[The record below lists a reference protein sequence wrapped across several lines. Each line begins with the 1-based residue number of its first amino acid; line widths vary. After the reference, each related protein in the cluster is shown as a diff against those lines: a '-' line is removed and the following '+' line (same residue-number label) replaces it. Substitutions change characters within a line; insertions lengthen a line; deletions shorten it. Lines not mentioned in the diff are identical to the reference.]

1 MSVKLI
7 RVAEWG
13 EGDAVKARAERCNT
27 VLKEGKWSHA
37 FQGVAVPEEVKNLL
51 TEVQAVM
58 PNLKFMPFDDN
69 YVQVKYLDE
78 NGVMQAKSYCLMTHW
93 LAYMDEYPF
102 NLGYLGYGN
111 HSAGRGKSD
120 AELTYGIQSRKIQN
134 AKYHSGRDQHHMV
147 MSKDLSKAVKLAKK
161 YLVPYTTTELAAIT
175 YDGVHENSRNV
186 LYKAERDMRDT
197 VSILRNADVVIAEL
211 LHLIKQGA
219 QFATTEFKKVASEL
233 EVKVQTFKEQEQ
245 RQVSAMFVR
254 IYNIGEDTYADLQ
267 EASNVRQNAY
277 ATKALNGNALHTFK
291 MAELPEHVA
300 HAVAS
305 LSILENK
312 QYVDGVGMKIDER
325 HFWVQEG

>member
-1 MSVKLI
+1 MSVKMFRI
-7 RVAEWG
+7 ADWEQSSS
-13 EGDAVKARAERCNT
+13 VKGRIERCNA
-27 VLKEGKWSHA
+27 VIADAKWSHA
-37 FQGVAVPEEVKNLL
+37 FQGVAVPEEIKNLL

-58 PNLKFMPFDDN
+58 PNLKFVPLDDN

-78 NGVMQAKSYCLMTHW
+78 NGVMQMKSYCLMTHW

-111 HSAGRGKSD
+111 HSAGRNKGD
-120 AELTYGIQSRKIQN
+120 AELTYGIHSRKIEN

-147 MSKDLSKAVKLAKK
+147 MTKDLSKAVKLAKK

-186 LYKAERDMRDT
+186 LHKAERDMRDT
-197 VSILRNADVVIAEL
+197 VGILRNADVVIAEL

-219 QFATTEFKKVASEL
+219 QFATAEFKKVASEL
-233 EVKVQTFKEQEQ
+233 EAKVEAYKEQEQ
-245 RQVSAMFVR
+245 RQVNAYFVR

-267 EASNVRQNAY
+267 QASNVRQNAY
-277 ATKALNGNALHTFK
+277 ASKAFTGNTFTYK

-312 QYVDGVGMKIDER
+312 QYVDGVGMKIDEC